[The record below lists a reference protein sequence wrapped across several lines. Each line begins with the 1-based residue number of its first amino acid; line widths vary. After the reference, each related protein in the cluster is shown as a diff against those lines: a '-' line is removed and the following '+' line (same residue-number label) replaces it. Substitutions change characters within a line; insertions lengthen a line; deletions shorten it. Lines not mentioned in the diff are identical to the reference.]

1 MIDDDDQDDRTPRE
15 QRPPTN
21 SERIA
26 YFVDHPPGTPVADVI
41 DQRIEKLDARLD
53 AQQLDIASLL
63 ASRRAWRWIAGIT
76 LPVLLV
82 AMTTVQLWMIDR
94 VSTSERAAGR
104 SEATTESI
112 QFRLNL
118 LEGYVHE
125 LLRHAG
131 LDARGTVA
139 VGGP

>member
-1 MIDDDDQDDRTPRE
+1 MIDDDQDGNTPRDHIA
-15 QRPPTN
+15 TN
-21 SERIA
+21 SERHAHLQAARDAGVIA
-26 YFVDHPPGTPVADVI
+26 DPVEQD
-41 DQRIEKLDARLD
+41 L
-53 AQQLDIASLL
+53 QLRVRSLEE
-63 ASRRAWRWIAGIT
+63 SRRAWRWIAGIT

-131 LDARGTVA
+131 LISRGTVA